1 MYDGRACKVCLWHSG
16 VSWVHYFKAHGC
28 IFNRAARRN
37 SILTILLDVLRAT
50 YEPPSMSGIL
60 SRQRS
65 PAKP

>member
-1 MYDGRACKVCLWHSG
+1 MGALVRYACGTVGCHGFITLRLMG
-16 VSWVHYFKAHGC
+16 VF
-28 IFNRAARRN
+28 FNRAARRN

-50 YEPPSMSGIL
+50 YEPPSMLGIL